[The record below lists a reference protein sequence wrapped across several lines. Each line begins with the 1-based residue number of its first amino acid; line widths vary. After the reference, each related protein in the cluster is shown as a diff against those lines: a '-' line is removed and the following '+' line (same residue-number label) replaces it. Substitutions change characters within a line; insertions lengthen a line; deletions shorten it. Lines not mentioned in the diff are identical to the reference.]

1 MLWRT
6 SRSDVKFPKAMR
18 HCRIASGI
26 RGRNYRFPTAVLISA
41 AIGFLNGIL
50 PVTLMAAD
58 STATNVAAAKSA
70 VDYWEDDQQQGVAG
84 LVKSNTG
91 TLPVL
96 TTVDEILRLKP
107 EEAQRGYPV
116 DIRGVVT
123 CVVEEHNAFIIQ
135 DATHAVF
142 VSDTSPATALPQ
154 RGQLLELEGK
164 SDKGSF
170 APLVRMSQL
179 KNLGTGKL
187 PEPVQP
193 TWDQLVNGSLDD
205 QLVEIGGM
213 VEEAVPHP
221 AGYPGPW
228 SKITLRTTE
237 GALWVD
243 VWLVG
248 TNFEKLEKYE
258 DAVVR
263 LRGCL
268 FVALDVE
275 THQLEQGHVRMYV
288 DSVAVDR
295 PAPVDEFSAPTKRAA
310 ELTLFD
316 PKASAFQRVKVSGQI
331 LHMIGRNYFMMDGAN
346 GVRFTLRRR
355 TELHTGDQVEVVGY
369 PELSGTA
376 PHLRCAVARK
386 AGRASLPEPRNLS
399 ADDLPNAIFD
409 STRVRLEGWL
419 VSSRVTTTNEALEIQ
434 SGSWR
439 FLARVNFKK
448 APPPLPPIG
457 SRLALVGVYVAE
469 GGNPALGSDVAPF
482 DLLLHAPADI
492 QVLSRP
498 SWWTLRRL
506 LVIVGVLVC
515 ALALLGLWI
524 SQLHRQV
531 EERTAE
537 LATQIQSRQQVE
549 HQRAMEQERAR
560 IAQDLHDELGSGI
573 TEISMLATLAGSASA
588 PGNGRGGQLEEIG
601 DRARQMVTTLDEIVW
616 AMNPKHDSLM
626 SLVSYS
632 CLYAD
637 RLLKLANI
645 ACQLKGTVDLPDRAV
660 SSIHRHQFFLAF
672 KEAITN
678 VIRHSGATEVRLGA
692 RVIGNR
698 LRLSI
703 ADNGCGLAPDA
714 LTRGGDGLANMR
726 ARLEKMGGRFAIA
739 SQRVRGTIVRFYLPL
754 N

>member
-1 MLWRT
+1 
-6 SRSDVKFPKAMR
+6 
-18 HCRIASGI
+18 
-26 RGRNYRFPTAVLISA
+26 
-41 AIGFLNGIL
+41 
-50 PVTLMAAD
+50 MAAD
-58 STATNVAAAKSA
+58 STATNVAGVRSA

-84 LVKSNTG
+84 MVKSNPG

-96 TTVDEILRLKP
+96 TTVDEVLRLKP
-107 EEAQRGYPV
+107 EEAQRGCPV
-116 DIRGVVT
+116 NIRGVVT
-123 CVVEEHNAFIIQ
+123 CVVQEHNAFIIQ

-142 VSDTSPATALPQ
+142 VINTSSAMALPP
-154 RGQLLELEGK
+154 RGELLEIAGK

-179 KNLGTGKL
+179 KNLGAGKL
-187 PEPVQP
+187 PGPVQP
-193 TWDQLVNGSLDD
+193 TWDQLINGSLDD

-248 TNFEKLEKYE
+248 TNFEKLEDYE

-268 FVALDVE
+268 FVALDAD

-288 DSVAVDR
+288 DSIAVDR

-316 PKASAFQRVKVSGQI
+316 PQASAFQRVKVSGQI
-331 LHMIGRNYFMMDGAN
+331 LHMIGWNYFMMDGTN

-376 PHLRCAVARK
+376 PHLRSAVARK
-386 AGRASLPEPRNLS
+386 TGRASLPEPRNLS
-399 ADDLPNAIFD
+399 PDDLPNAIFD

-434 SGSWR
+434 AGSWR

-457 SRLALVGVYVAE
+457 SRLALVGVYVAQ

-506 LVIVGVLVC
+506 LVTVGVLVC

-524 SQLHRQV
+524 TQLHRQV

-537 LATQIQSRQQVE
+537 LATQIHSRQQVE

-573 TEISMLATLAGSASA
+573 TEISMLATVAGSASA
-588 PGNGRGGQLEEIG
+588 PGNGQGGHLEEIG
-601 DRARQMVTTLDEIVW
+601 DRARQMVTALDEIVW

-645 ACQLKGTVDLPDRAV
+645 ACQLKGTVDLPDRTV
-660 SSIHRHQFFLAF
+660 SSIHRHEFFLAF

-703 ADNGCGLAPDA
+703 ADNGCGLAADA
-714 LTRGGDGLANMR
+714 LARGGDGLDNMR

-739 SQRVRGTIVRFYLPL
+739 SQSRRGTIVRFYLPL